1 MHCFSFTERIE
12 GLVVLICGVSVS
24 CALICHV
31 KAVVFTGV
39 FINQKF
45 KKAISYREYNSSCL
59 KDVLRCRHAYFFGS
73 LVQFGNLSRT

>member
-45 KKAISYREYNSSCL
+45 KKAISYRE
-59 KDVLRCRHAYFFGS
+59 
-73 LVQFGNLSRT
+73 

>member
-24 CALICHV
+24 CALFVILNLSY
-31 KAVVFTGV
+31 TGV

-45 KKAISYREYNSSCL
+45 KKAISYRE
-59 KDVLRCRHAYFFGS
+59 
-73 LVQFGNLSRT
+73 

>member
-24 CALICHV
+24 CALFVILI
-31 KAVVFTGV
+31 KSGV

-45 KKAISYREYNSSCL
+45 KKAISYRE
-59 KDVLRCRHAYFFGS
+59 
-73 LVQFGNLSRT
+73 

>member
-24 CALICHV
+24 CALICHF
-31 KAVVFTGV
+31 KSVVSGV

-45 KKAISYREYNSSCL
+45 KKAISYRE
-59 KDVLRCRHAYFFGS
+59 
-73 LVQFGNLSRT
+73 